1 MAEDSVT
8 IVVVDDDDGHVELV
22 RRNLRRAGIKNPF
35 EAIHSGKAAL
45 DYVFQRGAYERRSPA
60 HMLML
65 LDINM
70 SGGVDGIEVLRQI
83 KADPTARRT
92 PVIMLTTADD
102 PRDVDRCYDLGCNV
116 YMTKPVDPVTFSIVI
131 ERLGSILAVAR
142 LPSGARVN
150 A

>member
-22 RRNLRRAGIKNPF
+22 RRNLRRAGIPNPI
-35 EAIHSGKAAL
+35 EALHNGEVAL
-45 DYVFQRGAYERRSPA
+45 DYVFRRGVYQDRPEA
-60 HMLML
+60 HVLFL

-83 KADPTARRT
+83 KSDPATRRI
-92 PVIMLTTADD
+92 PVVMLTTADD

-116 YMTKPVDPVTFSIVI
+116 YITKPVDPATFSRAI
-131 ERLGSILAVAR
+131 ERLGLILSVAR
-142 LPSGARVN
+142 LPSGARVST
-150 A
+150 